1 MDIYIKN
8 LHPNLGEEE
17 LRVLFEPFGTIIST
31 SVVRDKDSGES
42 KGFGFVKMHN
52 AIDAQRAID
61 DMDGRELGG
70 KVLGVSEAIPKDQKK
85 PNNYD
90 QNNSYNRKEDFNQ
103 NYRKAKRNID
113 EDGWATVKFEKEK
126 SNEEG
131 LILEVQNETEFS
143 KSVLEDGLIKITFK
157 N

>member
-8 LHPNLGEEE
+8 LHPNLSEDE
-17 LRVLFEPFGTIIST
+17 LRVLFEPFGPIIST
-31 SVVRDKDSGES
+31 SVVRDKESGIS

-70 KVLGVSEAIPKDQKK
+70 KTLGVSEAIPKDQKRTNSYDR
-85 PNNYD
+85 PNSYD
-90 QNNSYNRKEDFNQ
+90 QNENNGS
-103 NYRKAKRNID
+103 NYRKIKRDID
-113 EDGWATVKFEKEK
+113 QDGWATVKFEKEK

-143 KSVLEDGLIKITFK
+143 KSVLDDGLIKITFK
-157 N
+157 D